1 MEDQSV
7 FLPCKRSVLK
17 ETGTQKKVLPK
28 RRKRLH
34 RDFLAVNE
42 QKLSLRSVYRHR
54 PKHIKTSKHQAFR
67 MCLCEVCVNVDLKL
81 DAINQHLTAPVEGQ
95 DELSEMSVCP
105 YPTLSCLDRTFKEC
119 GVQCVEQKIKAT
131 CKSEMTVPVKWYMW
145 QMVKRE
151 KGQRREKIMQDGTLG
166 GLLSDLMK
174 ELKPLTKHIFTPQVA
189 AQGTKTAVSK
199 DAVTAQDCSGSQ

>member
-7 FLPCKRSVLK
+7 FLPCKQSVLK

-28 RRKRLH
+28 WMKRLH
-34 RDFLAVNE
+34 RDFLAVNG
-42 QKLSLRSVYRHR
+42 QKLSLRSVYRHHL
-54 PKHIKTSKHQAFR
+54 KHIKTSKHQAFR
-67 MCLCEVCVNVDLKL
+67 ICLCEVCVNVDLKL
-81 DAINQHLTAPVEGQ
+81 DAINQHLTALVEGR
-95 DELSEMSVCP
+95 DELSELSVCL
-105 YPTLSCLDRTFKEC
+105 YPTLSRLDRTCKEC
-119 GVQCVEQKIKAT
+119 GVQCVEQKIKWPARV
-131 CKSEMTVPVKWYMW
+131 KYTVPVKWYMW
-145 QMVKRE
+145 QMVKKE
-151 KGQRREKIMQDGTLG
+151 KGKRREKIMQDGTLG